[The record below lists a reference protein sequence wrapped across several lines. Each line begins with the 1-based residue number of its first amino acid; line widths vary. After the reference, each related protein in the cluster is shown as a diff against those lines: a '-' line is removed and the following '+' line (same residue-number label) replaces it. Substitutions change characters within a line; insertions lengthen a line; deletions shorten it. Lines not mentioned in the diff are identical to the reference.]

1 MKTWRLA
8 ALIVLGCAAAFAM
21 AAAARHWLI
30 EPAAMGARCLTGADD
45 GLCLARDWI
54 IASFVQQRIGW
65 CALGLAIIAI
75 ACARRGLAAIALF
88 AACLG
93 LVLYSTDSSAPAAL
107 LALLVFARE
116 PGPAAAASASNNPQN
131 TSA

>member
-30 EPAAMGARCLTGADD
+30 EPAAMGARCLTGADEVW
-45 GLCLARDWI
+45 CLARGWTI
-54 IASFVQQRIGW
+54 EAFSQQRLGW
-65 CALGLAIIAI
+65 CALGLAILATLG
-75 ACARRGLAAIALF
+75 AWPGLAAIALF

-93 LVLYSTDSSAPAAL
+93 LVLYSTDPSAPAAL